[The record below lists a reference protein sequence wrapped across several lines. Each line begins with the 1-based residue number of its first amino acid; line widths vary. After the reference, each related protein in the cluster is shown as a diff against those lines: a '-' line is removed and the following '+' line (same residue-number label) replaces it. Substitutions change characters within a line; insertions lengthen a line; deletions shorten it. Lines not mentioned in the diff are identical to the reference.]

1 MRGLNA
7 VVFDTKN
14 LRLQSDD
21 GGTRVWVSDA
31 GDTVTLYYLTKRQ
44 SLRAVPEELGS
55 IRAASR
61 LQAARYGGAIVE
73 VDLRTL
79 GGTAVVREIVKVPQS
94 PAGMGY
100 LGSFMIPLV
109 DCGYFLSVAARE
121 KGVTGMRDTA
131 IFAKLM
137 QSGEVAFGEDGES
150 PKNWMGDPYDPS
162 IVGVPARNRADDA
175 AYDSLFPD
183 HPLSRVR
190 VLLQQIET
198 SLRISDPASPG

>member
-1 MRGLNA
+1 
-7 VVFDTKN
+7 
-14 LRLQSDD
+14 
-21 GGTRVWVSDA
+21 
-31 GDTVTLYYLTKRQ
+31 
-44 SLRAVPEELGS
+44 
-55 IRAASR
+55 
-61 LQAARYGGAIVE
+61 
-73 VDLRTL
+73 
-79 GGTAVVREIVKVPQS
+79 
-94 PAGMGY
+94 
-100 LGSFMIPLV
+100 
-109 DCGYFLSVAARE
+109 LSVAARE

-150 PKNWMGDPYDPS
+150 PKNWMADPYDPS